1 MMLLNIP
8 PVCVS
13 YNLLSKY
20 AHATQGQ
27 IHEKYTETPY
37 YVLYMC
43 LTKIGHKMHIYDGRS
58 LEN

>member
-1 MMLLNIP
+1 MMMLLNIP

-27 IHEKYTETPY
+27 IHEKYTERPY
-37 YVLYMC
+37 ID
-43 LTKIGHKMHIYDGRS
+43 LTFKGHKSSKILR
-58 LEN
+58 